1 MLVKPVEASVFIVLP
16 VYFTTPVSPSTS
28 ELFVLKF

>member
-1 MLVKPVEASVFIVLP
+1 MLVKPVEASVFIVGLP

-28 ELFVLKF
+28 ELFVL